1 MSYNYA
7 EGILRKYA
15 VNYLSNQEINKNQ
28 KKIQYWIQT
37 LDLNFI
43 ILYFAAIFESN
54 SS

>member
-7 EGILRKYA
+7 EGIMHACA
-15 VNYLSNQEINKNQ
+15 VNYLPNQEINKFQ
-28 KKIQYWIQT
+28 KKIQYLIQT

-43 ILYFAAIFESN
+43 ILYFAAIVESN